1 MTATQHTTSRYSAQT
16 ALLGEYS
23 DSLLGVF
30 GSPSLVLTHGRG
42 AVVTDADGR
51 DYLDLLAGIAV
62 NALGHA
68 HPRWVEIVSRQL
80 ATLGHVSNF
89 FTSPQQIALAGKL
102 LSLAGAPT
110 GSHVFFANSGAEANE
125 AAFKLARRHGHEHP
139 GPDGRPRTTV
149 LALES
154 AFHGRTM
161 GALALTAKEAYRAPF
176 EPLPGGVRHIPA
188 TAEALEEHLDGT
200 VAALVVEPVQ
210 GEAGVRELPEGFLR
224 RARELTR
231 EHGALLIVDEVQ
243 TGVGRTGRWFASA
256 AELSGNDLPDA
267 ITLAK
272 GLGGGFPIGA
282 MLTVGAEVSALL
294 GAGQHGTTFGGNP
307 PATAAGLATVTV
319 IEEEGLLERARTVG
333 AVLGDGLRAVPGLAE
348 VRQCGLLIGAD
359 LVVPDGAGAP
369 FGPAVVAAAREAG
382 FIVNATGPA
391 TLRLAPPLVLT
402 EEQARTFL
410 EALPEILS
418 TAGAAVTAPAGAPAD
433 PARAG
438 SAAAAVPPKE
448 A

>member
-1 MTATQHTTSRYSAQT
+1 MTAAQHTPAQHATSRYSAQT
-16 ALLGEYS
+16 ALLGEYA

-102 LSLAGAPT
+102 LSLAGAPA

-139 GPDGRPRTTV
+139 GPDGRPRGTV
-149 LALES
+149 LALDS

-176 EPLPGGVRHIPA
+176 EPLPGGVEHIPA
-188 TAEALEEHLDGT
+188 TVEALEERLDGT
-200 VAALVVEPVQ
+200 VAALIVEPVQ
-210 GEAGVRELPEGFLR
+210 GEAGVRELPAGYLR

-231 EHGALLIVDEVQ
+231 RHGALLIVDEVQ
-243 TGVGRTGRWFASA
+243 SGVGRTGRWFASS
-256 AELSGNDLPDA
+256 AELTGSDLPDA

-282 MLTVGAEVSALL
+282 MLTVGPEVSALL

-319 IEEEGLLERARTVG
+319 IEEDGLLEHARTVG
-333 AVLGDGLRAVPGLAE
+333 AVLGEGLRSVPGVEE
-348 VRQCGLLIGAD
+348 VRQRGLLIGVD
-359 LVVPDGAGAP
+359 LEVPEGAGAP
-369 FGPAVVAAAREAG
+369 FGPAVVEAAREAG
-382 FIVNATGPA
+382 FIVNATGPG
-391 TLRLAPPLVLT
+391 TLRLAPPLILT
-402 EEQARTFL
+402 QEQAHTFID
-410 EALPEILS
+410 ALPAILS
-418 TAGAAVTAPAGAPAD
+418 AATAAVTTPAVAET
-433 PARAG
+433 
-438 SAAAAVPPKE
+438 PPKE

>member
-1 MTATQHTTSRYSAQT
+1 MTATQHATSRYSAQT

-188 TAEALEEHLDGT
+188 TVEALEEHLDGT

-231 EHGALLIVDEVQ
+231 EHGALLVVDEVQ

-319 IEEEGLLERARTVG
+319 IEEDGLLERARTVG
-333 AVLGDGLRAVPGLAE
+333 AVLGDGLRAVPGIAE

-418 TAGAAVTAPAGAPAD
+418 TAGAAVTAPAGA
-433 PARAG
+433 
-438 SAAAAVPPKE
+438 
-448 A
+448 

>member
-1 MTATQHTTSRYSAQT
+1 MTATQHATSRYSAQT

-188 TAEALEEHLDGT
+188 TVEALEEHLDGT

-231 EHGALLIVDEVQ
+231 EHGALLVVDEVQ

-256 AELSGNDLPDA
+256 AELSGSDLPDA

-319 IEEEGLLERARTVG
+319 IEEDGLLERARTVG
-333 AVLGDGLRAVPGLAE
+333 AVLGDGLRAVPGIAE

-433 PARAG
+433 PAPAP
-438 SAAAAVPPKE
+438 VPPKE

>member
-1 MTATQHTTSRYSAQT
+1 MTATQHATSRYSAQT

-188 TAEALEEHLDGT
+188 TVEALEEHLDGT

-231 EHGALLIVDEVQ
+231 EHGALLVVDEVQ

-319 IEEEGLLERARTVG
+319 IEEDGLLERARTVG
-333 AVLGDGLRAVPGLAE
+333 AVLGDGLRAVPGIAE

-433 PARAG
+433 PAP
-438 SAAAAVPPKE
+438 AAVPPKE

>member
-1 MTATQHTTSRYSAQT
+1 MTATQHATSRYSAQT

-188 TAEALEEHLDGT
+188 TVEALEEHLDGT

-231 EHGALLIVDEVQ
+231 EHGALLVVDEVQ

-319 IEEEGLLERARTVG
+319 IEEDGLLERARTVG
-333 AVLGDGLRAVPGLAE
+333 AVLGDGLRAVPGIAE

-433 PARAG
+433 PAPAP
-438 SAAAAVPPKE
+438 VPPKE